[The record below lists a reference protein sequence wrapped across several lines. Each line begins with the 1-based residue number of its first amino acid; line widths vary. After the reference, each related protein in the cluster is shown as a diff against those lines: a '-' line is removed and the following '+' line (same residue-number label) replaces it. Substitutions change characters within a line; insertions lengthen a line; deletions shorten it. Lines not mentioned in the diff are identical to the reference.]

1 MGFDCIVIFILILN
15 INNPTESPPKMDK
28 QINISLLHPRNN
40 FILERF
46 HKNHKMARKKE
57 QAVMET
63 VSDEV
68 EFVSFIDKPGLNVID
83 VYQTWCGPCKSIQG
97 MTHRL

>member
-1 MGFDCIVIFILILN
+1 
-15 INNPTESPPKMDK
+15 
-28 QINISLLHPRNN
+28 
-40 FILERF
+40 
-46 HKNHKMARKKE
+46 MARKKE

-83 VYQTWCGPCKSIQG
+83 VYQTWCGPGKSIQG
-97 MTHRL
+97 MTSFILGGRKSKDLMPNSLSQ

>member
-1 MGFDCIVIFILILN
+1 
-15 INNPTESPPKMDK
+15 
-28 QINISLLHPRNN
+28 
-40 FILERF
+40 
-46 HKNHKMARKKE
+46 MARKKE

-97 MTHRL
+97 MTSFIQGGRKSKDLMHLDDPIFRPSKLQLV

>member
-1 MGFDCIVIFILILN
+1 
-15 INNPTESPPKMDK
+15 
-28 QINISLLHPRNN
+28 
-40 FILERF
+40 
-46 HKNHKMARKKE
+46 MARKKE

-83 VYQTWCGPCKSIQG
+83 VYQTWCGPCKPVQG
-97 MTHRL
+97 MTHRLRLASLTVDFLEKPQNF

>member
-1 MGFDCIVIFILILN
+1 
-15 INNPTESPPKMDK
+15 
-28 QINISLLHPRNN
+28 
-40 FILERF
+40 
-46 HKNHKMARKKE
+46 
-57 QAVMET
+57 MET

-97 MTHRL
+97 MTHRLLLTICTIFFSTLQTSQT

>member
-1 MGFDCIVIFILILN
+1 
-15 INNPTESPPKMDK
+15 
-28 QINISLLHPRNN
+28 
-40 FILERF
+40 
-46 HKNHKMARKKE
+46 MARKKE